1 VLNGEPMLSHS
12 LDAPLLPDRA
22 DLDPGLPAA
31 DLIAR
36 IVERHHGYL
45 RSALPV
51 IGPLVEKIAAVHGE
65 RDLALVELATVFAAL
80 RARLEPHLDDEERRI
95 FPTLLAGRAADPAVM
110 AALEQLRAEHAELR
124 AALRTVRE
132 LAHGYVAPDWACRTY
147 RRALAELE
155 DLEADLGRH
164 LHLEQVV
171 LVARLAA

>member
-1 VLNGEPMLSHS
+1 MQIHP
-12 LDAPLLPDRA
+12 LDAPLPPA
-22 DLDPGLPAA
+22 AAGAGSDPELAAA

-45 RSALPV
+45 RSALPAV
-51 IGPLVEKIAAVHGE
+51 GPLVEKIAAVHGGK
-65 RDLALVELATVFAAL
+65 DPALVELAAVFAAL

-95 FPTLLAGRAADPAVM
+95 FPALLAGRAGEPAVEAM
-110 AALEQLRAEHAELR
+110 LEALRAEHAELR
-124 AALRTVRE
+124 AGLRTVRE
-132 LAHGYVAPDWACRTY
+132 LAHGYVAPEWACRTY

-171 LVARLAA
+171 LVARLAAAA